1 MITQQHTPGPWRTGK
16 VPHGDCRVY
25 SDSHEHAIARTYGP
39 DLNGIGVCQLTG
51 PTNKADALLIAAA
64 PELLEAVYLCACY
77 VQLVHLVNPTPE
89 SKAHLGLLE
98 SVIKKVTGEQ
108 A

>member
-1 MITQQHTPGPWRTGK
+1 MITQQHTPGPWYVAGILPAEDSSSFDEIMIGSILGK
-16 VPHGDCRVY
+16 QAITIASVLGGLQAQ
-25 SDSHEHAIARTYGP
+25 HE
-39 DLNGIGVCQLTG
+39 N
-51 PTNKADALLIAAA
+51 ALLIAAA

-89 SKAHLGLLE
+89 SKAHLDLLE
-98 SVIKKVTGEQ
+98 SVIKKVTGEK